1 MKTSVSSLL
10 VNQELEKLVCYYASI
25 LMTVLL
31 GYFTI
36 CSNICVINYVE
47 ASKLVM
53 TYVTKVSTHNE
64 GVERI
69 KEQLLQSNPV
79 LEGMVT
85 HFW

>member
-1 MKTSVSSLL
+1 MHVGSY
-10 VNQELEKLVCYYASI
+10 CHI
-25 LMTVLL
+25 
-31 GYFTI
+31 
-36 CSNICVINYVE
+36 E

-79 LEGMVT
+79 LEGM
-85 HFW
+85 FLIL